1 MASICMHLPTVSD
14 GDQGKCVMEAIQS
27 VVTVSVRQSKCFFS
41 QMYRFKAIGS
51 IAMGA

>member
-14 GDQGKCVMEAIQS
+14 GDQGKYVMEAIQ
-27 VVTVSVRQSKCFFS
+27 VTVSVRQSKCFFS